1 MASEPGVKQH
11 IMAHF
16 DLLCF
21 VFFFVARKILKD
33 FPTSLHYSSGLLS
46 DT

>member
-21 VFFFVARKILKD
+21 FFVARKILKD
-33 FPTSLHYSSGLLS
+33 FLTSLHYSSGLLS

>member
-21 VFFFVARKILKD
+21 VFFVARKILKD
-33 FPTSLHYSSGLLS
+33 FLTSLHYSSGLLS